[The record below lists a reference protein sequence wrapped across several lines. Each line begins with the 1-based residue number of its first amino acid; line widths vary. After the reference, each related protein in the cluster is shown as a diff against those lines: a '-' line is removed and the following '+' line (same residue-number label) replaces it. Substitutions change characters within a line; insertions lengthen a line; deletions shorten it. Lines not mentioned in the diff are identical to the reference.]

1 MGELYAV
8 LAAMVWAFAVIL
20 FKRAGETVSPFA
32 LNLFRVVVSC
42 GLLLIVM
49 AVGRVELWRQAPLQD
64 YLILLASGIIAIAIS
79 DTLFHMCLNRV
90 GAGINAIV
98 DCLYSPFVVL
108 FAWLLVG
115 ERLSGWQIGGMGCV
129 IVGVVIA
136 TRVQPPRNTSR
147 RTLLVGIG
155 CGVLAMATIAFGIVI
170 AKPVLDRSSVLWATA
185 VRQLGC
191 VVVMVPVAL
200 ISPSRR
206 RIFAVFAPRPELKF
220 TLTGTVLGSFLA
232 LLLWIA
238 GMKYTTASAA
248 GILNQTSTIYILVFA
263 SLFLKEPFS
272 RRKGLAAGVALLGIL
287 LVVMN

>member
-115 ERLSGWQIGGMGCV
+115 ERLNSWQIGGMGCV
-129 IVGVVIA
+129 IVGVLIA

-170 AKPVLDRSSVLWATA
+170 AKPVLDRSSVLWATT
-185 VRQLGC
+185 VRQIGC
-191 VVVMVPVAL
+191 VAVMVPVAL

-206 RIFAVFAPRPELKF
+206 RIFSVFAPRPELKF

>member
-1 MGELYAV
+1 MGELYAI

-115 ERLSGWQIGGMGCV
+115 ERLNSWQIGGMGCV
-129 IVGVVIA
+129 IVGVLIA

-170 AKPVLDRSSVLWATA
+170 AKPVLDRSSVLWATT
-185 VRQLGC
+185 VRQIGC
-191 VVVMVPVAL
+191 VAVMVPVAL

-206 RIFAVFAPRPELKF
+206 RIFSVFAPRPELKF